1 MIKKIIQLKLKTWF
15 VVALQ
20 IATSVGHI
28 LVAHVLPVHVLR
40 GTFDPHFQSQITD
53 LHLTLDSVCTR

>member
-28 LVAHVLPVHVLR
+28 LVAHVLPVHVL
-40 GTFDPHFQSQITD
+40 
-53 LHLTLDSVCTR
+53 